1 MSTREEIISG
11 FYNQVDEDSR
21 LQNNRHGQLEYAVT
35 MHYIHRFAAPGS
47 KVLEVGAGTGRYSI
61 ALAKEGM
68 NVTAVELVEKNLDVL
83 KQNSRGVDHISSF
96 QGDATDLGRF
106 EDEAFDVTLVFGPLY
121 HLYDAAEIHK
131 AIDEAI
137 RVTKK
142 DGVILF
148 AFLSVFG
155 IMYANYLSGDWA
167 EGQEENFTKDYKVK
181 QVQKAKR
188 RVDISEITPK
198 DDEGNEMD
206 PDAALTIAAKD
217 YDPFT
222 PDEEQVETEKVEQL
236 HLSLTLMTE
245 TFLLH
250 NSAKKINDRKK
261 HIFQLLYSSRLINFA
276 KDIHIPKKGLQHER
290 EFMDCSNQKF
300 FVFCYDSDRQI
311 YVSFKELEQT
321 PLKTNKTVYQL
332 AESCGKH
339 YKRCP

>member
-1 MSTREEIISG
+1 MAGAREKQIRRLNALGEEWYAIDTQFSPAEKKNKFQEIMLLA
-11 FYNQVDEDSR
+11 YNILVPSYFDGNKTVNAGDQDFLDEKLTMVLD
-21 LQNNRHGQLEYAVT
+21 LLEEGKR
-35 MHYIHRFAAPGS
+35 RFDPSKGS
-47 KVLEVGAGTGRYSI
+47 LYEF
-61 ALAKEGM
+61 
-68 NVTAVELVEKNLDVL
+68 
-83 KQNSRGVDHISSF
+83 ISS
-96 QGDATDLGRF
+96 RF
-106 EDEAFDVTLVFGPLY
+106 NQ
-121 HLYDAAEIHK
+121 
-131 AIDEAI
+131 
-137 RVTKK
+137 R
-142 DGVILF
+142 
-148 AFLSVFG
+148 
-155 IMYANYLSGDWA
+155 M
-167 EGQEENFTKDYKVK
+167 KDYKVK

-188 RVDISEITPK
+188 MVDISQITPK
-198 DDEGNEMD
+198 DDEGNEME

-236 HLSLTLMTE
+236 HLSLTLMAE

-250 NSAKKINDRKK
+250 NSAKKISDRKK

-339 YKRCP
+339 YTLKDNLADSPIQVPVQNNICIMYLVCVEGDDITDPMFSQYKKQFEKQLQSLKQN

>member
-1 MSTREEIISG
+1 MASDREKLI
-11 FYNQVDEDSR
+11 QRLDE
-21 LQNNRHGQLEYAVT
+21 LGKEWYAIDRET
-35 MHYIHRFAAPGS
+35 SPA
-47 KVLEVGAGTGRYSI
+47 
-61 ALAKEGM
+61 
-68 NVTAVELVEKNLDVL
+68 EKNDKFQEIWLLAYKLLVPESFDGNKTGNAVDQDYLDEKMDKLLNLLEEVKRL
-83 KQNSRGVDHISSF
+83 FDPSKGSLYEFISS
-96 QGDATDLGRF
+96 RF
-106 EDEAFDVTLVFGPLY
+106 NQ
-121 HLYDAAEIHK
+121 
-131 AIDEAI
+131 
-137 RVTKK
+137 R
-142 DGVILF
+142 
-148 AFLSVFG
+148 
-155 IMYANYLSGDWA
+155 M
-167 EGQEENFTKDYKVK
+167 KDYKVK

-236 HLSLTLMTE
+236 HLSLTLMAE

-250 NSAKKINDRKK
+250 NSAKKISDRKK

-339 YKRCP
+339 YTLKDNLADSPIQVPIQNNICIMYLVCVEGDDITDPMFSQYKKQFEIQLQSLRQN

>member
-1 MSTREEIISG
+1 MAGTREKQIRRLNVLGEEWYAIDAQSSPAEKKNKFQEIMLLA
-11 FYNQVDEDSR
+11 YNILVPSYFDGTKTVNAGDQDFLDEK
-21 LQNNRHGQLEYAVT
+21 LT
-35 MHYIHRFAAPGS
+35 
-47 KVLEVGAGTGRYSI
+47 KVLDLLE
-61 ALAKEGM
+61 EGKRLFDPSKGSLY
-68 NVTAVELVEKNLDVL
+68 EF
-83 KQNSRGVDHISSF
+83 ISS
-96 QGDATDLGRF
+96 RF
-106 EDEAFDVTLVFGPLY
+106 NQ
-121 HLYDAAEIHK
+121 
-131 AIDEAI
+131 
-137 RVTKK
+137 R
-142 DGVILF
+142 
-148 AFLSVFG
+148 
-155 IMYANYLSGDWA
+155 M
-167 EGQEENFTKDYKVK
+167 KDYKVK

-188 RVDISEITPK
+188 MVDISQITPK

-222 PDEEQVETEKVEQL
+222 PGKDQVETEKVEQL
-236 HLSLTLMTE
+236 HLSLKLMGE

-250 NSAKKINDRKK
+250 NSAKKISDRKK

-339 YKRCP
+339 YTLKDNLADSPIQVPIQNNICIMYLVCVEGDEITDPMFSQYRKQFEIQLQSLRQN

>member
-1 MSTREEIISG
+1 MASDREKLI
-11 FYNQVDEDSR
+11 QRLDE
-21 LQNNRHGQLEYAVT
+21 LGKEWYAIDRET
-35 MHYIHRFAAPGS
+35 SPA
-47 KVLEVGAGTGRYSI
+47 
-61 ALAKEGM
+61 
-68 NVTAVELVEKNLDVL
+68 EKNDKFQEIWLLAYKLLVPESFDGNKTVNAGDQDFLDEKLTKVLDVL
-83 KQNSRGVDHISSF
+83 EEGKRLFDPSKGSLYEFINSRF
-96 QGDATDLGRF
+96 NQR
-106 EDEAFDVTLVFGPLY
+106 
-121 HLYDAAEIHK
+121 
-131 AIDEAI
+131 
-137 RVTKK
+137 
-142 DGVILF
+142 
-148 AFLSVFG
+148 
-155 IMYANYLSGDWA
+155 M
-167 EGQEENFTKDYKVK
+167 KDYKVK

-236 HLSLTLMTE
+236 HLSLTLMAE

-250 NSAKKINDRKK
+250 NSAKKISDRKK

-290 EFMDCSNQKF
+290 EFMDCSNQKL
-300 FVFCYDSDRQI
+300 FVFCYDSDQQI

-339 YKRCP
+339 YTLKDNLADSPIQVPVQNNICIMYLVCVEGDEITDPMFSQYKKQFEIQLQSLRQN

>member
-1 MSTREEIISG
+1 MAGAREKQIR
-11 FYNQVDEDSR
+11 R
-21 LQNNRHGQLEYAVT
+21 LNALGEEWYAIDT
-35 MHYIHRFAAPGS
+35 QSSPA
-47 KVLEVGAGTGRYSI
+47 
-61 ALAKEGM
+61 
-68 NVTAVELVEKNLDVL
+68 EKNDKFQEIWLLAYKLLVPESFDGNKTGNAVDQDYLDEKMDKLLNLLEEVKRL
-83 KQNSRGVDHISSF
+83 FDPSKGSLYEFISS
-96 QGDATDLGRF
+96 RF
-106 EDEAFDVTLVFGPLY
+106 NQ
-121 HLYDAAEIHK
+121 
-131 AIDEAI
+131 
-137 RVTKK
+137 R
-142 DGVILF
+142 
-148 AFLSVFG
+148 
-155 IMYANYLSGDWA
+155 M
-167 EGQEENFTKDYKVK
+167 KDYKVK

-222 PDEEQVETEKVEQL
+222 PDEEQVEMEL
-236 HLSLTLMTE
+236 HLSLELMEEPFLKLIGETL
-245 TFLLH
+245 LLH
-250 NSAKKINDRKK
+250 NSAKKISDRKK

-321 PLKTNKTVYQL
+321 PLKTNRTVYQL

-339 YKRCP
+339 YTLKDNLADSPIQVPIQNNICIMYLVCVEGDDITDPMFSQYKKQFEIQLQSLRQN

>member
-1 MSTREEIISG
+1 MAGAREKQIR
-11 FYNQVDEDSR
+11 R
-21 LQNNRHGQLEYAVT
+21 LNALGEEWYAIDRET
-35 MHYIHRFAAPGS
+35 SPA
-47 KVLEVGAGTGRYSI
+47 
-61 ALAKEGM
+61 
-68 NVTAVELVEKNLDVL
+68 EKNDKFQEIWLLAYKLLVPSYFDGNKTVNAGDQDFLDEKLTMVL
-83 KQNSRGVDHISSF
+83 DLLEEGKRRFDPSKGSLYEFISS
-96 QGDATDLGRF
+96 RF
-106 EDEAFDVTLVFGPLY
+106 NQ
-121 HLYDAAEIHK
+121 
-131 AIDEAI
+131 
-137 RVTKK
+137 R
-142 DGVILF
+142 
-148 AFLSVFG
+148 
-155 IMYANYLSGDWA
+155 M
-167 EGQEENFTKDYKVK
+167 KDYKVK

-188 RVDISEITPK
+188 MVDISQITPK
-198 DDEGNEMD
+198 DDEGNEME

-236 HLSLTLMTE
+236 HLSLTLMAE

-250 NSAKKINDRKK
+250 NSAKKISDRKK

-339 YKRCP
+339 YTLKDNLADSPIQVPVQNNICIMYLVCVEGDDITDPMFSQYKKQFEKQLQSLKQN